1 LRCNAEF
8 FIVVLQFDVDF
19 RVHFEESVGNFVADF
34 PKWVPGIIAA
44 ARLSRKVSLTQLLRN
59 YDFEQ
64 HAASDEPTSRDC
76 MYAVMA
82 LLQLLPSNNTRHGA
96 KASAAEV
103 EKNLISFR
111 PQQTSLGLFLSEKNE
126 AIHQQPFLL
135 CIGSMDS
142 PSSFYLILDAKALGL
157 GDCGVLRAV
166 DVLFKAHYVF
176 WVGYAKPLS
185 FFMEFVQ
192 KLVYKVE
199 CTKLSARIR
208 ELKSSI
214 EAMSEIN

>member
-1 LRCNAEF
+1 
-8 FIVVLQFDVDF
+8 LQFDIDF
-19 RVHFEESVGNFVADF
+19 RLHFEDSVGNFLADF

-44 ARLSRKVSLTQLLRN
+44 ARLSRKSSIVQLLRN
-59 YDFEQ
+59 YDFDQ
-64 HAASDEPTSRDC
+64 HTADQPTSRDC
-76 MYAVMA
+76 MYALMA

-103 EKNLISFR
+103 EKNLISFQ
-111 PQQTSLGLFLSEKNE
+111 PQQTSLELFLSQKND

-135 CIGSMDS
+135 CLGSMDS
-142 PSSFYLILDAKALGL
+142 PSSFYLILDVKALSL
-157 GDCGVLRAV
+157 GDCDVLRAV
-166 DVLFKAHYVF
+166 DVLFKSHYVF
-176 WVGYAKPLS
+176 WVGYAKPLT

-199 CTKLSARIR
+199 CTRLSTRIR

-214 EAMSEIN
+214 EALSEIN